1 MGRASGLDGR
11 MGSPANR
18 SSGQPAA
25 PPSAR
30 IHPIL
35 GTRENNALWHGSG
48 DGMRGFASPLLV
60 LGILAG
66 VLALMLAVAVKW
78 GQAQAEGRAEAE
90 AQARQWQATAM
101 ECSDSVEKAAKAGQE
116 ANKRA
121 VAALAAARQG
131 SAKAQTELARLKAS
145 MGQKATCQAAV
156 EQVRKGLN
164 EK

>member
-1 MGRASGLDGR
+1 MNIVNNQRRSGG
-11 MGSPANR
+11 A
-18 SSGQPAA
+18 
-25 PPSAR
+25 
-30 IHPIL
+30 H
-35 GTRENNALWHGSG
+35 
-48 DGMRGFASPLLV
+48 GFASPLLV

-66 VLALMLAVAVKW
+66 GLALMLALMLVVAVKW

-90 AQARQWQATAM
+90 AAMRQWQATAM

-156 EQVRKGLN
+156 ARVREGL
-164 EK
+164 K